1 MSGGQASKADMTQV
15 VDLSFENAG
24 SPGLRVAQGANLA
37 ASPPAFD
44 LGASAASQPA
54 VPGQGEPQFDLAG
67 GSFNSQSGQGSSFGD
82 TNQNVPTIG
91 YQNVF
96 TEDVKLVKT
105 KKPSALIQILAA
117 LMLVFGGL
125 AAYAW
130 YATGDA
136 LNIFAILGL
145 EDESLE
151 TVVSG
156 DGVKNGE
163 NVAKDQSSVA
173 PSSALDPSADPEIK
187 ADNVVAQASP
197 ILPRDAI
204 EAENLGVQP
213 TTNAPS
219 SAGLW
224 KLVKNEMGGDLP
236 PRGKSLSTDEES
248 SFKAGLSHEFNYQ
261 IYKTV
266 LDLAAAKAPGSEELL
281 RQALDSK
288 KFWIRMRAL
297 IALADMGDD
306 ITDDDVSQALGKTHS
321 ELRARFFKRF
331 EKSPCSVG
339 CFYVARAALKHLD
352 SHGRAQVVRVIS
364 REASN
369 VRDVF
374 MVAATFDS
382 SEIVRKTAEDWLAT
396 QDIDPMIRQSLLST
410 LGAPNFSSLSKPKL
424 ENGVVAVSA
433 SEKDFG
439 DIESSVNVSRPD
451 RSVHHAAA
459 EAAAIR
465 QDINA
470 NNSANMKANM
480 PNVMEQ
486 FMNLPI
492 HKNR

>member
-1 MSGGQASKADMTQV
+1 MSGGQANKGDMTQV
-15 VDLSFENAG
+15 VDLSFENSVG
-24 SPGLRVAQGANLA
+24 PDLRVAQGAGV
-37 ASPPAFD
+37 ASSTPAFD
-44 LGASAASQPA
+44 LSASAAPQSSAP
-54 VPGQGEPQFDLAG
+54 VQGEPQFDLAG
-67 GSFNSQSGQGSSFGD
+67 GSFNSQSGHGSSFGD

-117 LMLVFGGL
+117 IVLVVGGL

-163 NVAKDQSSVA
+163 NVVNSQPSVA

-204 EAENLGVQP
+204 ETENPGVQP
-213 TTNAPS
+213 TTNAPRS
-219 SAGLW
+219 EGLW

-248 SFKAGLSHEFNYQ
+248 SFKAGLSHEFHYQ
-261 IYKTV
+261 RYKTV

-281 RQALDSK
+281 RSALDSNK
-288 KFWIRMRAL
+288 LWIRMRAL
-297 IALADMGDD
+297 IALADMGDE
-306 ITDDDVSQALGKTHS
+306 ITDDDVGQALGKTHS

-331 EKSPCSVG
+331 ERSPCSVG
-339 CFYVARAALKHLD
+339 CFYVARAAMKHLD
-352 SHGRAQVVRVIS
+352 AYGRAQVLKVVA
-364 REASN
+364 REPSD

-382 SEIVRKTAEDWLAT
+382 SESVRQTAQDWLSNQNVDSAVW
-396 QDIDPMIRQSLLST
+396 QEV
-410 LGAPNFSSLSKPKL
+410 KHKY
-424 ENGVVAVSA
+424 GVA
-433 SEKDFG
+433 
-439 DIESSVNVSRPD
+439 
-451 RSVHHAAA
+451 H
-459 EAAAIR
+459 
-465 QDINA
+465 
-470 NNSANMKANM
+470 
-480 PNVMEQ
+480 
-486 FMNLPI
+486 
-492 HKNR
+492 